1 MKPMMMLGAV
11 ALVSTMAYAA
21 PAQPPPGTQPTYEP
35 LIAHLGDDNP
45 HLRDAAVRDLRKAGR
60 EALPAL
66 RDAAKSSNP
75 QVRDSAEMLVA
86 EAEGKR
92 TPRLAAARQQ
102 TALSPADA
110 LELQALAMPQGRIV
124 VRGGNLVLN
133 NVRLNNMPGQMQLQV
148 VRNGQFTRDL
158 TINENGRKIQIHEDN
173 NGIKLQVGEGAEAKE
188 YTAKNADELKEKE
201 PEAFKLYEKY
211 VQNAAGRLNIRVEP
225 PMLR

>member
-1 MKPMMMLGAV
+1 MILLGTCV
-11 ALVSTMAYAA
+11 FVSMITRAA
-21 PAQPPPGTQPTYEP
+21 PPATQPIDPTHASM
-35 LIAHLGDDNP
+35 IAHLGDDNP
-45 HLRDAAVRDLRKAGR
+45 HIRDAAVRDLRKAGP

-66 RDAAKSSNP
+66 RDAVKSANP

-110 LELQALAMPQGRIV
+110 LELQALAMPQGRII

-173 NGIKLQVGEGAEAKE
+173 NGIKLQVGEGAETRE

-211 VQNAAGRLNIRVEP
+211 AQNAAGRLNIRVEP
-225 PMLR
+225 PPLR

>member
-1 MKPMMMLGAV
+1 MIAR
-11 ALVSTMAYAA
+11 AA
-21 PAQPPPGTQPTYEP
+21 PPPPPATQPIDPTHASM
-35 LIAHLGDDNP
+35 IAHLGDDNP
-45 HLRDAAVRDLRKAGR
+45 HVRDAAVRDLRKAGR

-66 RDAAKSSNP
+66 RDAAGSANP

-102 TALSPADA
+102 TAALSPADA
-110 LELQALAMPQGRIV
+110 LELQALAMPQGRII

-148 VRNGQFTRDL
+148 IRNGQFTRDL

-173 NGIKLQVGEGAEAKE
+173 NGIKLQIGEGAEARE
-188 YTAKNADELKEKE
+188 YAAKSADDLKEKE

-211 VQNAAGRLNIRVEP
+211 AQNAAGRLNIRVEP
-225 PMLR
+225 PPLR